1 MRFQQLVLQ
10 AGSSEVTLAFHPRL
24 TVIGGL
30 GREEREGVISELL
43 GVMAGVRENTRLD
56 LVDDAGRRLSVR
68 RASAHDRDKVLNLEN
83 AHEISLEYLNGGRI
97 DLLHA
102 MGLDLD
108 QARRRCRLSPDDIT
122 ATTRGETLVASLAT
136 RNQTQLWAAAERVR
150 SAEIRL
156 SEEAQPIRA
165 TADDGLVLEDI
176 EQRHLDF
183 EAAGNRHDT
192 VRQFSLFVGGI
203 CALAAGPAIV
213 SAKWTM
219 AGPFLA
225 VALLTMAASV
235 VTRRRMARAGRAERA
250 ALARFGASSYV
261 GFHMQRISDRLDRH
275 EERPGLTAAG
285 SERREALAAWQ
296 VLAGGVS
303 ADWAFAMRD
312 RITAAAARLLARGR
326 VRSFQSAAH
335 AGQPSP
341 AELAEALMI
350 RLADLRHVGPDG
362 ESFPLILDEPL
373 AGIDLPVKQWM
384 LELVARTAGLP
395 QIVYLTKDPDVAA
408 WARIEALAGQLEV
421 IEPMTAAEISAVEE
435 TVA

>member
-102 MGLDLD
+102 LGLDLD
-108 QARRRCRLSPDDIT
+108 RARRRCRLSPDDII
-122 ATTRGETLVASLAT
+122 AGSRGESLVASLAT
-136 RNQTQLWAAAERVR
+136 RNQSQLWSAAERVR
-150 SAEIRL
+150 AAEIRL
-156 SEEAQPIRA
+156 SEEAQPIRP

-183 EAAGNRHDT
+183 EAAGNRHDM
-192 VRQFSLFVGGI
+192 VRQHSLFIGGI

-213 SAKWTM
+213 MGYWT
-219 AGPFLA
+219 AAPFLA
-225 VALLTMAASV
+225 VALLTLAVSF
-235 VTRRRMARAGRAERA
+235 VTRRRLSKARHAERA
-250 ALARFGASSYV
+250 ALAGVGASTYV

-275 EERPGLTAAG
+275 EERPSLTAAG
-285 SERREALAAWQ
+285 SERREAIAAWQ

-312 RITAAAARLLARGR
+312 RITAAAARLRARGR
-326 VRSFQSAAH
+326 VRSYHTATS
-335 AGQPSP
+335 AGQPTP

-373 AGIDLPVKQWM
+373 VGIDLPVKQWM

-421 IEPMTAAEISAVEE
+421 IEPMTAAEMSAVQE

>member
-1 MRFQQLVLQ
+1 MRFQQLVLE

-30 GREEREGVISELL
+30 GRNEREGVISELL

-102 MGLDLD
+102 LGLDLER
-108 QARRRCRLSPDDIT
+108 ARRRCRLSPDDIT
-122 ATTRGETLVASLAT
+122 AVSRGETLVASLAT
-136 RNQTQLWAAAERVR
+136 RNQGQLWAAAERVR
-150 SAEIRL
+150 SAEVRL
-156 SEEAQPIRA
+156 AEEAQPIRP
-165 TADDGLVLEDI
+165 TADDRLVIEDI
-176 EQRHLDF
+176 ERRHMDF
-183 EAAGNRHDT
+183 EAASSRHDT
-192 VRQFSLFVGGI
+192 VRQHSLFIGGVS
-203 CALAAGPAIV
+203 ALAAGPAIV
-213 SAKWTM
+213 LGRWT
-219 AGPFLA
+219 ALPFLA
-225 VALLTMAASV
+225 VALMTV
-235 VTRRRMARAGRAERA
+235 VVGIISRRRMAKARRAERA
-250 ALARFGASSYV
+250 ALAGVGACSYV

-275 EERPGLTAAG
+275 EERPSLTAAG
-285 SERREALAAWQ
+285 SERREATAAWQ

-303 ADWAFAMRD
+303 PDWAFAMRD
-312 RITAAAARLLARGR
+312 RITAAAERLLARGR
-326 VRSFQSAAH
+326 VRTYRAGPDP
-335 AGQPSP
+335 GQPTP

-373 AGIDLPVKQWM
+373 VGIDLAVKQWM
-384 LELVARTAGLP
+384 LELVARTAGSP
-395 QIVYLTKDPDVAA
+395 QIVYLTEDPDVAA

-421 IEPMTAAEISAVEE
+421 IEPMTAAEMRLAEE
-435 TVA
+435 TVG